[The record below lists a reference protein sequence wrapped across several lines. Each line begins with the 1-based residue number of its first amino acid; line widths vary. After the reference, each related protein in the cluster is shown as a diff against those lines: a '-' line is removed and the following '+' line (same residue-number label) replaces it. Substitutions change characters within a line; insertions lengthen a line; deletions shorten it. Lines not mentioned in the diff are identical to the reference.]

1 MMALVNAWFEVVT
14 DQSNL
19 PGDAPV
25 NREELRARLQKMTNN
40 ELRMFGRAARKIC
53 SPEAN
58 RGKLPREEAVIEL
71 EEARAEL
78 KRRLKGP

>member
-1 MMALVNAWFEVVT
+1 
-14 DQSNL
+14 
-19 PGDAPV
+19 
-25 NREELRARLQKMTNN
+25 MTNN
-40 ELRMFGRAARKIC
+40 ELREFGRAARKMC

-58 RGKLPREEAVIEL
+58 RDKLPREEAVIEL